1 LPSLKDLYTGGDRPF
16 GFETRLAPSEKSWI
30 KSHCARSRHGASALP
45 AKDTRSGARVR
56 EGAAESLVP
65 GQLTVPVY
73 TAYNCEMDKSSSPL
87 QPLYLKVKRHILDNI
102 GSGKWATSARVPSEN
117 DIVKSFG
124 VSRMT
129 ANRALRELRDEGVLV
144 RIAGVGSF
152 VADRHAR
159 AHPLE
164 IRSIADEI
172 RERGHVH
179 RAETVS
185 LERIRAVA
193 ELAED
198 FGVAP
203 RSELYCSV
211 IVHFENDRPVQ
222 LEDRYVLPK
231 LAPDYL
237 KVDFALTTPHDY
249 LTKVAPLQEAEHL
262 LRAVMPDE
270 RTRKLLA
277 MKRDEPCLLMIRR
290 TWTAGQ
296 IASVARLYYPGSRYE
311 MSGRFRP

>member
-1 LPSLKDLYTGGDRPF
+1 MSTKAGD
-16 GFETRLAPSEKSWI
+16 A
-30 KSHCARSRHGASALP
+30 
-45 AKDTRSGARVR
+45 
-56 EGAAESLVP
+56 
-65 GQLTVPVY
+65 
-73 TAYNCEMDKSSSPL
+73 L

-102 GSGKWATSARVPSEN
+102 GSGKWAIAARVPSEN
-117 DIVKSFG
+117 DIVRSFG

-164 IRSIADEI
+164 IRGIADEI

-179 RAETVS
+179 RAKIVS

-193 ELAED
+193 DLAED
-198 FGVAP
+198 FGIAP
-203 RSELYCSV
+203 RGELYCSL
-211 IVHFENDRPVQ
+211 IVHFENDRPIQ

-237 KVDFALTTPHDY
+237 V
-249 LTKVAPLQEAEHL
+249 KVAPLQEAEHL
-262 LRAVMPDE
+262 LRAEMPDE

-277 MKRDEPCLLMIRR
+277 MKRDEPCLVVIRR

-296 IASVARLYYPGSRYE
+296 IASVARLYYPGTRYE
-311 MSGRFRP
+311 LSGRFRP

>member
-1 LPSLKDLYTGGDRPF
+1 
-16 GFETRLAPSEKSWI
+16 
-30 KSHCARSRHGASALP
+30 
-45 AKDTRSGARVR
+45 
-56 EGAAESLVP
+56 
-65 GQLTVPVY
+65 
-73 TAYNCEMDKSSSPL
+73 
-87 QPLYLKVKRHILDNI
+87 
-102 GSGKWATSARVPSEN
+102 
-117 DIVKSFG
+117 
-124 VSRMT
+124 
-129 ANRALRELRDEGVLV
+129 V

-152 VADRHAR
+152 VADRHAH

-172 RERGHVH
+172 RARGHVH
-179 RAETVS
+179 RAEIIAGAGSRRGT
-185 LERIRAVA
+185 
-193 ELAED
+193 LAED
-198 FGVAP
+198 FGIAP

-211 IVHFENDRPVQ
+211 IVHFENDRPIQ

-237 KVDFALTTPHDY
+237 KVDFSQKTTPYDY
-249 LTKVAPLQEAEHL
+249 LIKVAPLQEAEHL

-296 IASVARLYYPGSRYE
+296 IASVARLLLSR
-311 MSGRFRP
+311 FPL

>member
-1 LPSLKDLYTGGDRPF
+1 
-16 GFETRLAPSEKSWI
+16 
-30 KSHCARSRHGASALP
+30 
-45 AKDTRSGARVR
+45 
-56 EGAAESLVP
+56 
-65 GQLTVPVY
+65 
-73 TAYNCEMDKSSSPL
+73 MDKSPAAL

-102 GSGKWATSARVPSEN
+102 GSGKWTTSARVPSEN

-144 RIAGVGSF
+144 RVAGVGSF
-152 VADRHAR
+152 VADRQAH

-164 IRSIADEI
+164 VRSIADEI
-172 RERGHVH
+172 RGRGHVH
-179 RAETVS
+179 RAEIVA
-185 LERIRAVA
+185 LERLRATA
-193 ELAED
+193 ELAD
-198 FGVAP
+198 NFGIAP
-203 RSELYCSV
+203 RSELYCSM
-211 IVHFENDRPVQ
+211 IVHFENERAVQ

-237 KVDFALTTPHDY
+237 KVDFTDTTPYDY
-249 LTKVAPLQEAEHL
+249 LTRVAPLQEAEHV

-270 RTRKLLA
+270 RTRKLLT

-296 IASVARLYYPGSRYE
+296 VASVARLYYPGSRYE
-311 MSGRFRP
+311 LSGRFRP

>member
-1 LPSLKDLYTGGDRPF
+1 MSKP
-16 GFETRLAPSEKSWI
+16 A
-30 KSHCARSRHGASALP
+30 AS
-45 AKDTRSGARVR
+45 
-56 EGAAESLVP
+56 
-65 GQLTVPVY
+65 
-73 TAYNCEMDKSSSPL
+73 L
-87 QPLYLKVKRHILDNI
+87 QPLYVQVKRHILDNI
-102 GSGKWATSARVPSEN
+102 GSGKWGAAARVPSEN

-144 RIAGVGSF
+144 RVAGVGSF
-152 VADRHAR
+152 VAETVAR

-164 IRSIADEI
+164 IRSIAEEI
-172 RERGHVH
+172 RRRGHVH
-179 RAETVS
+179 RARVVS
-185 LERIRAVA
+185 LQSVRAGE
-193 ELAED
+193 ELAGD
-198 FGVAP
+198 FGVAAQ
-203 RSELYCSV
+203 SELYCSV
-211 IVHFENDRPVQ
+211 IVHFENDRPIQ

-237 KVDFALTTPHDY
+237 QVDFNRTTPTDY
-249 LTKVAPLQEAEHL
+249 LVRIAPLQEAEHL

-311 MSGRFRP
+311 MSGRFRPKEPV

>member
-1 LPSLKDLYTGGDRPF
+1 
-16 GFETRLAPSEKSWI
+16 
-30 KSHCARSRHGASALP
+30 
-45 AKDTRSGARVR
+45 
-56 EGAAESLVP
+56 
-65 GQLTVPVY
+65 
-73 TAYNCEMDKSSSPL
+73 MDKTSASL

-102 GSGKWATSARVPSEN
+102 GSGKWGTAARVPSEN

-129 ANRALRELRDEGVLV
+129 ANRALKELRDEGILV

-172 RERGHVH
+172 RDRGHVH
-179 RAETVS
+179 RADIVS
-185 LERIRAVA
+185 LERIRATA
-193 ELAED
+193 SLCED

-237 KVDFALTTPHDY
+237 GVDFSQTTPYDY

-270 RTRKLLA
+270 RTRNLLA
-277 MKRDEPCLLMIRR
+277 MKRDEPCLLIIRR
-290 TWTAGQ
+290 TWTAGE

-311 MSGRFRP
+311 MSGRFRPKG

>member
-1 LPSLKDLYTGGDRPF
+1 M
-16 GFETRLAPSEKSWI
+16 
-30 KSHCARSRHGASALP
+30 
-45 AKDTRSGARVR
+45 
-56 EGAAESLVP
+56 ESV
-65 GQLTVPVY
+65 
-73 TAYNCEMDKSSSPL
+73 
-87 QPLYLKVKRHILDNI
+87 QPLYLQVKRHILDNI
-102 GSGKWATSARVPSEN
+102 GSGKWIASTRVPSEN

-152 VADRHAR
+152 VADQHAH

-164 IRSIADEI
+164 IRGIADEI
-172 RERGHVH
+172 RRRGHAH
-179 RAETVS
+179 RAEIIS
-185 LERIRAVA
+185 LERIQAMA

-198 FGVAP
+198 FGIAP

-211 IVHFENDRPVQ
+211 IVHYENDRPIQ
-222 LEDRYVLPK
+222 LEDRCVLPR

-237 KVDFALTTPHDY
+237 SVDFTQTTPYDY
-249 LTKVAPLQEAEHL
+249 LVKVAPLQEAEHL
-262 LRAVMPDE
+262 LRAVMPDV
-270 RTRKLLA
+270 RTRKLLT

-296 IASVARLYYPGSRYE
+296 TASVARLYHPGSRYE
-311 MSGRFRP
+311 LSGRFRP

>member
-1 LPSLKDLYTGGDRPF
+1 
-16 GFETRLAPSEKSWI
+16 
-30 KSHCARSRHGASALP
+30 
-45 AKDTRSGARVR
+45 
-56 EGAAESLVP
+56 
-65 GQLTVPVY
+65 
-73 TAYNCEMDKSSSPL
+73 M
-87 QPLYLKVKRHILDNI
+87 QPLYIKVKRHILDNI
-102 GSGKWATSARVPSEN
+102 GSGKWAASARVPSEN

-129 ANRALRELRDEGVLV
+129 ANRALRELRDEGILV

-152 VADRHAR
+152 VADRHAQ

-172 RERGHVH
+172 RERGHAH
-179 RAETVS
+179 RAEIIS

-193 ELAED
+193 ELSED
-198 FGVAP
+198 FGIAP

-237 KVDFALTTPHDY
+237 KIDFSKTTPYDY
-249 LTKVAPLQEAEHL
+249 LTKVAPLQEAEHV
-262 LRAVMPDE
+262 LRAVMPDD
-270 RTRKLLA
+270 RTRRLLA

-311 MSGRFRP
+311 MSGRIRP

>member
-1 LPSLKDLYTGGDRPF
+1 MGK
-16 GFETRLAPSEKSWI
+16 
-30 KSHCARSRHGASALP
+30 P
-45 AKDTRSGARVR
+45 ATS
-56 EGAAESLVP
+56 
-65 GQLTVPVY
+65 
-73 TAYNCEMDKSSSPL
+73 L
-87 QPLYLKVKRHILDNI
+87 QPLYLQVKRHILDNI
-102 GSGKWATSARVPSEN
+102 GSGKWRASARVPSEN
-117 DIVKSFG
+117 DIVKAFG

-129 ANRALRELRDEGVLV
+129 ANRALRELRDEGILV

-152 VADRHAR
+152 VADRHAH

-164 IRSIADEI
+164 IRGIADEI

-179 RAETVS
+179 RADIVS
-185 LERIRAVA
+185 LERVRAVA
-193 ELAED
+193 ELAGD
-198 FGVAP
+198 FGIAA
-203 RSELYCSV
+203 RSELYCSL
-211 IVHFENDRPVQ
+211 IVHYENDRPIQ

-237 KVDFALTTPHDY
+237 QVDFSATTPHDY
-249 LTKVAPLQEAEHL
+249 LIKVAPLQEAEHL
-262 LRAVMPDE
+262 LRAEMPDE

-277 MKRDEPCLLMIRR
+277 MKRDEPCLVVIRR

>member
-1 LPSLKDLYTGGDRPF
+1 MDKP
-16 GFETRLAPSEKSWI
+16 
-30 KSHCARSRHGASALP
+30 ASA
-45 AKDTRSGARVR
+45 A
-56 EGAAESLVP
+56 
-65 GQLTVPVY
+65 
-73 TAYNCEMDKSSSPL
+73 

-102 GSGKWATSARVPSEN
+102 GSGKWATSSRVPSEN

-152 VADRHAR
+152 VADRQAH

-164 IRSIADEI
+164 IRGIADEI
-172 RERGHVH
+172 RQRGHAH
-179 RAETVS
+179 RAEIIS
-185 LERIRAVA
+185 LERVRAVA

-198 FGVAP
+198 FGIAP
-203 RSELYCSV
+203 RSELFCSV

-222 LEDRYVLPK
+222 LEDRYVLPR

-237 KVDFALTTPHDY
+237 KVDFTKTTPYDY
-249 LTKVAPLQEAEHL
+249 LTRVAPLQEAEHI

-270 RTRKLLA
+270 RTRKLLS

>member
-1 LPSLKDLYTGGDRPF
+1 
-16 GFETRLAPSEKSWI
+16 
-30 KSHCARSRHGASALP
+30 
-45 AKDTRSGARVR
+45 
-56 EGAAESLVP
+56 
-65 GQLTVPVY
+65 
-73 TAYNCEMDKSSSPL
+73 MDKMVDSL

-102 GSGKWATSARVPSEN
+102 GSGKWATSSRVPSEN
-117 DIVKSFG
+117 DIVKTFG

-152 VADRHAR
+152 VADRHAQ

-164 IRSIADEI
+164 IRGIADEI

-179 RAETVS
+179 RAEIVS
-185 LERIRAVA
+185 LERIRAAA
-193 ELAED
+193 ELAES
-198 FGVAP
+198 FGVAA

-211 IVHFENDRPVQ
+211 LVHFENDRPVQ

-237 KVDFALTTPHDY
+237 TMDFSLTTPFDY
-249 LTKVAPLQEAEHL
+249 LSKVAPLQEAEHL
-262 LRAVMPDE
+262 LRAVMPDD

-290 TWTAGQ
+290 TWALGQ
-296 IASVARLYYPGSRYE
+296 VASVARLYYPGSRYE
-311 MSGRFRP
+311 LSGRFRP

>member
-1 LPSLKDLYTGGDRPF
+1 M
-16 GFETRLAPSEKSWI
+16 TRAN
-30 KSHCARSRHGASALP
+30 AS
-45 AKDTRSGARVR
+45 
-56 EGAAESLVP
+56 
-65 GQLTVPVY
+65 
-73 TAYNCEMDKSSSPL
+73 L
-87 QPLYLKVKRHILDNI
+87 QPLYLQVKQHILDNI
-102 GSGKWATSARVPSEN
+102 GSGKWGTSARVPSEN

-144 RIAGVGSF
+144 RVAGVGSF
-152 VADRHAR
+152 VADRHAH

-172 RERGHVH
+172 RRRGHAH
-179 RAETVS
+179 RAEIVS
-185 LERIRAVA
+185 LERVRAAA

-198 FGVAP
+198 FGIAP
-203 RSELYCSV
+203 HSELYCSV
-211 IVHFENDRPVQ
+211 IVHFENERPIQ
-222 LEDRYVLPK
+222 LEDRYVLPT

-237 KVDFALTTPHDY
+237 KADFNQTTPYDY
-249 LTKVAPLQEAEHL
+249 LIKVAPLQEAEHL

-277 MKRDEPCLLMIRR
+277 MQRDEPCLLMIRR

-296 IASVARLYYPGSRYE
+296 IASVAKLFYPGTRYE

>member
-1 LPSLKDLYTGGDRPF
+1 M
-16 GFETRLAPSEKSWI
+16 E
-30 KSHCARSRHGASALP
+30 
-45 AKDTRSGARVR
+45 
-56 EGAAESLVP
+56 
-65 GQLTVPVY
+65 
-73 TAYNCEMDKSSSPL
+73 KSSSPL

-144 RIAGVGSF
+144 RIAGIGSF

-159 AHPLE
+159 AHPFE

-179 RAETVS
+179 RSEIVS

-222 LEDRYVLPK
+222 MEDRYVLPK

-237 KVDFALTTPHDY
+237 KMDFSSTTPHDY

>member
-1 LPSLKDLYTGGDRPF
+1 MNKT
-16 GFETRLAPSEKSWI
+16 
-30 KSHCARSRHGASALP
+30 AS
-45 AKDTRSGARVR
+45 T
-56 EGAAESLVP
+56 
-65 GQLTVPVY
+65 
-73 TAYNCEMDKSSSPL
+73 L

-102 GSGKWATSARVPSEN
+102 GSGKWATSTRVPSEN
-117 DIVKSFG
+117 DIVKTFG

-129 ANRALRELRDEGVLV
+129 ANRALRELRDEGILV

-152 VADRHAR
+152 VADRHAQ

-172 RERGHVH
+172 RERGHSH
-179 RAETVS
+179 RAEIES

-198 FGVAP
+198 FGIAP

-211 IVHFENDRPVQ
+211 MVHFENDRPVQ
-222 LEDRYVLPK
+222 LEERYVSPK

-237 KVDFALTTPHDY
+237 KIDFNHTTPHDY
-249 LTKVAPLQEAEHL
+249 LTKVAPLQEAQHL

-270 RTRKLLA
+270 RTRKLLT

>member
-1 LPSLKDLYTGGDRPF
+1 
-16 GFETRLAPSEKSWI
+16 
-30 KSHCARSRHGASALP
+30 
-45 AKDTRSGARVR
+45 
-56 EGAAESLVP
+56 
-65 GQLTVPVY
+65 
-73 TAYNCEMDKSSSPL
+73 MDKSTASI

-117 DIVKSFG
+117 EIVKSFG

-152 VADRHAR
+152 VADRHAH

-164 IRSIADEI
+164 IRSIAEEI
-172 RERGHVH
+172 RDRGHLH
-179 RAETVS
+179 RAEIVS
-185 LERIRAVA
+185 LERIRAVGT
-193 ELAED
+193 LAED
-198 FGVAP
+198 FGIAP
-203 RSELYCSV
+203 RSDLFRSE
-211 IVHFENDRPVQ
+211 IVHFENDHPLQ
-222 LEDRYVLPK
+222 LEERCVLPA

-237 KVDFALTTPHDY
+237 TVDFSRTTPYEY
-249 LTKVAPLQEAEHL
+249 LVKVAPLQEAEHL
-262 LRAVMPDE
+262 LRAVMPDQ

-290 TWTAGQ
+290 TWTAGR

>member
-1 LPSLKDLYTGGDRPF
+1 MKP
-16 GFETRLAPSEKSWI
+16 
-30 KSHCARSRHGASALP
+30 
-45 AKDTRSGARVR
+45 
-56 EGAAESLVP
+56 
-65 GQLTVPVY
+65 
-73 TAYNCEMDKSSSPL
+73 MDKSSAEL

-102 GSGKWATSARVPSEN
+102 GSGKWATSSRVPSEN

-152 VADRHAR
+152 VADRHAH

-172 RERGHVH
+172 RGRGHVH
-179 RAETVS
+179 RAEVVS
-185 LERIRAVA
+185 LGRIRAAA

-237 KVDFALTTPHDY
+237 DVDFLETTPYDY
-249 LTKVAPLQEAEHL
+249 LSRVAPLQEAEHV

-277 MKRDEPCLLMIRR
+277 MKRDEPCLLMTRR

-296 IASVARLYYPGSRYE
+296 IVSLARLYYPGSRYE

>member
-1 LPSLKDLYTGGDRPF
+1 MIKPAPTTPPTPS
-16 GFETRLAPSEKSWI
+16 
-30 KSHCARSRHGASALP
+30 
-45 AKDTRSGARVR
+45 
-56 EGAAESLVP
+56 
-65 GQLTVPVY
+65 
-73 TAYNCEMDKSSSPL
+73 L
-87 QPLYLKVKRHILDNI
+87 QPLYLQVKHHILDNI
-102 GSGKWATSARVPSEN
+102 RSGKWGTSTRVPSEN

-129 ANRALRELRDEGVLV
+129 ANRALRELRDAGILV

-152 VADRHAR
+152 VADQHAH
-159 AHPLE
+159 AHPLQ

-179 RAETVS
+179 RAEIVS
-185 LERIRAVA
+185 LERVRAVA
-193 ELAED
+193 ELAAD
-198 FGVAP
+198 FGIAP

-211 IVHFENDRPVQ
+211 IVHFENDRPIQ

-231 LAPDYL
+231 VAPAYL
-237 KVDFALTTPHDY
+237 GVDFAQTTPHDY
-249 LTKVAPLQEAEHL
+249 LIKAAPLQEAEHL

-277 MKRDEPCLLMIRR
+277 MKRDESCLLMIRR
-290 TWTAGQ
+290 TWTAGA